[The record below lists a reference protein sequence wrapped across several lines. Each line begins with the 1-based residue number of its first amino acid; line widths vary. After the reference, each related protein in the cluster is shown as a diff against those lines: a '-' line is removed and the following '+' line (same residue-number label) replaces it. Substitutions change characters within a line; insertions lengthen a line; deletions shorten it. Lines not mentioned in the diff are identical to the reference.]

1 MFPFTIRTAHQAL
14 IEELGIAVAVSG
26 GGGGEE
32 VDGELSKDYSVLENS
47 PRIQS
52 VQIFGE
58 K

>member
-26 GGGGEE
+26 GGGEE
-32 VDGELSKDYSVLENS
+32 VDGELSKDYSVLGNS

-52 VQIFGE
+52 VQIIGE